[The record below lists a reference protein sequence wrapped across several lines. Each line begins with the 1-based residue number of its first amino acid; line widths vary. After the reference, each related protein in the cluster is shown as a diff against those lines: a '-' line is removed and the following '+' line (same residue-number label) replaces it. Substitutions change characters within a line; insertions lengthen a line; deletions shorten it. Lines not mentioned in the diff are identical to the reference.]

1 MRVPTLPFLVLPSL
15 IAVALA
21 CASVAARTPESL
33 LESAGFKTI
42 AANTPERIQVLKS
55 LPPKKVSPVDRNG
68 EIFYVYADPDGCRCL
83 RVGRQEQYEMYQ
95 RLQAGKQATTLD
107 RSRTSSNENV
117 LQGFDK

>member
-1 MRVPTLPFLVLPSL
+1 MRVVTLAFSVA
-15 IAVALA
+15 IALA
-21 CASVAARTPESL
+21 CASVAARSPESM
-33 LESAGFKTI
+33 LESAGFKMI

-107 RSRTSSNENV
+107 RTRTDTRDDV
-117 LQGFDK
+117 LKGFDK